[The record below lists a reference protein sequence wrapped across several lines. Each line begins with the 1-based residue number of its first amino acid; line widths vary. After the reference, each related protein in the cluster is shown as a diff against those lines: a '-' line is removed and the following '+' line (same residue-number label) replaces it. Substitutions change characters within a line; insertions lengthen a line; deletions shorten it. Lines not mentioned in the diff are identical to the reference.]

1 MGYELDAY
9 KMSMMTSIVGLFTAA
24 AVIGVCGV
32 LMTIR
37 AEHLARTTGLGQA
50 IMGAMFIGASTSLS
64 GLVTSGSAAW
74 AGHASLAVS
83 NGLGGIAAQTMFLA
97 LADIVYRK
105 ANLEHAAASEVNL
118 QQNALLIVMLSMPLL
133 ALSVPELAIG
143 WIHPISLLLVAA
155 YLSGVYLVHHAYE
168 HPMWYPRLTR
178 QTEREKRDGEH
189 IHRGTYRDW
198 AAFLV
203 LAGIVAV
210 AGWVIAECGIA
221 LSRQAGLE
229 ESIVGG
235 VFTSISTSLPELVI
249 AITAVRRG
257 ALTLAVG
264 NILGGNAFDVLFL
277 SVSDALYLDGSIYS
291 AIGRDEILWAAV
303 SLLLA
308 GVLMMGLLRR
318 EKFGF
323 GNIGFESTL
332 VLAIY
337 IAALITLIVV

>member
-1 MGYELDAY
+1 
-9 KMSMMTSIVGLFTAA
+9 MSLTTSILGFIAAA

-50 IMGAMFIGASTSLS
+50 IMGAVFIGASTSLS
-64 GLVTSGSAAW
+64 GLVTSGSAAF
-74 AGHASLAVS
+74 AGHASLAAS

-118 QQNALLIVMLSMPLL
+118 QQNALLIVMLTLPLI
-133 ALSVPELAIG
+133 AMSVPELTIG
-143 WIHPISLLLVAA
+143 WVHPVSVLLVVA
-155 YLSGVYLVHHAYE
+155 YIAGLYLVHHAYE
-168 HPMWYPRLTR
+168 HPMWFPRYTR
-178 QTEREKRDGEH
+178 QTELEAPGSKLGRRAS
-189 IHRGTYRDW
+189 YRDW
-198 AAFLV
+198 VVFLL
-203 LAGIVAV
+203 LASIVAV

-221 LSRQAGLE
+221 LSRHAELE

-235 VFTSISTSLPELVI
+235 VLTSISTSLPELVI
-249 AITAVRRG
+249 AVTAVRRG

-264 NILGGNAFDVLFL
+264 DILGGNTFDVLFL
-277 SVSDALYLDGSIYS
+277 SVSDALYLGGSIYS
-291 AIGRDEILWAAV
+291 ALGPDEVLWAAV

-308 GVLMMGLLRR
+308 GILMMGLLRR
-318 EKFGF
+318 EKFGI

-332 VLAIY
+332 VLVIY
-337 IAALITLIVV
+337 FAALVTLIVV

>member
-1 MGYELDAY
+1 
-9 KMSMMTSIVGLFTAA
+9 MSITMSILGFMAAA

-32 LMTIR
+32 LMTVR

-50 IMGAMFIGASTSLS
+50 IMGAVFIGASTSLS
-64 GLVTSGSAAW
+64 GLVTSGSAAF
-74 AGHASLAVS
+74 AGHASLAAS

-118 QQNALLIVMLSMPLL
+118 QQNALLIVMLTMPLI
-133 ALSVPELAIG
+133 AMSVPELTIG
-143 WIHPISLLLVAA
+143 WVHPVSALLVVA
-155 YLSGVYLVHHAYE
+155 YISGVYLVHHAYE
-168 HPMWYPRLTR
+168 HPMWFPRYTR
-178 QTEREKRDGEH
+178 QTEHEEPGREHGERAKH
-189 IHRGTYRDW
+189 RDW
-198 AAFLV
+198 AVFLV

-221 LSRQAGLE
+221 LSRHADLE

-235 VFTSISTSLPELVI
+235 VLTSISTSLPELVI
-249 AITAVRRG
+249 AVTAVRRG

-264 NILGGNAFDVLFL
+264 DILGGNTFDVLFL

-291 AIGRDEILWAAV
+291 ALGRDEVLWAAV

-318 EKFGF
+318 EKFGI

-332 VLAIY
+332 VLLIY
-337 IAALITLIVV
+337 FGALATLIFA

>member
-1 MGYELDAY
+1 
-9 KMSMMTSIVGLFTAA
+9 MSLTTSVLGFIAAA

-50 IMGAMFIGASTSLS
+50 FMGAVFIGASTSLS
-64 GLVTSGSAAW
+64 GLVTSGSAAF
-74 AGHASLAVS
+74 AGHASLAAS

-118 QQNALLIVMLSMPLL
+118 QQNALLIVMLTMPLI
-133 ALSVPELAIG
+133 ALSVPELTIG
-143 WIHPISLLLVAA
+143 WVHPISVLLVVA
-155 YLSGVYLVHHAYE
+155 YISGLYLVHHAYE
-168 HPMWYPRLTR
+168 HPMWFPRYTR
-178 QTEREKRDGEH
+178 QTEREEPSSKGRKRA
-189 IHRGTYRDW
+189 TFSDW
-198 AAFLV
+198 TVFLL

-221 LSRQAGLE
+221 LSRHAALE

-235 VFTSISTSLPELVI
+235 VLTSISTSLPELVI
-249 AITAVRRG
+249 AVTAVRRG

-264 NILGGNAFDVLFL
+264 DILGGNTFDVLFL

-291 AIGRDEILWAAV
+291 ALGRDEILWAAV

-308 GVLMMGLLRR
+308 GILMMGLLRR
-318 EKFGF
+318 EKFGI
-323 GNIGFESTL
+323 GNIGFESAL
-332 VLAIY
+332 VLLIY
-337 IAALITLIVV
+337 FAALVTLIVV